1 LNKAMP
7 KKHQSIFTKAP
18 STYVHP
24 SLESS
29 RSSPSTAPSAPRTV
43 NDRINHLRREQAPR
57 PSPERWNEITDVVT
71 QRTVPQ
77 ALRHILNIPEV
88 DPPLPKRGARR
99 TELSRTRRP
108 PPGPAAPTSW
118 LHRSRYVPLQI
129 RGLNERPAV
138 AGQSGYIPVRFSL
151 LATLNDGFKVCSRL
165 QLRLSRG
172 HLLVKPGCNQGRPE
186 HIHSCRK
193 FMTNSRTEATT

>member
-1 LNKAMP
+1 MNKAMP
-7 KKHQSIFTKAP
+7 KKHQPIFTKPP

-43 NDRINHLRREQAPR
+43 NDRISQLRREQAPR

-71 QRTVPQ
+71 QRTVPPG
-77 ALRHILNIPEV
+77 LRHILNIPEV
-88 DPPLPKRGARR
+88 DPPLPKPGTRR

-118 LHRSRYVPLQI
+118 LHRSRYVPPQI
-129 RGLNERPAV
+129 RELNERPAV
-138 AGQSGYIPVRFSL
+138 AGESGYIPVKFSS
-151 LATLNDGFKVCSRL
+151 LATLNDGFKVCSCL
-165 QLRLSRG
+165 QLRLSGG
-172 HLLVKPGCNQGRPE
+172 HLLVKPRCNQGRPE

-193 FMTNSRTEATT
+193 FVTNSRTEATT